1 MQLSSLTSRQ
11 GSLSGS
17 GSLRRRAAPVK
28 SFFQKAKDRVV
39 PVLKSINAFLTVP
52 MYAAL
57 LSIFIALV
65 PPLQRTLNELDPL
78 ERAIKSAGACS
89 SEPLSLTLGT

>member
-1 MQLSSLTSRQ
+1 ME
-11 GSLSGS
+11 
-17 GSLRRRAAPVK
+17 
-28 SFFQKAKDRVV
+28 KAKVRTGAA
-39 PVLKSINAFLTVP
+39 LKSINAFMTVP

-78 ERAIKSAGACS
+78 ERAIKSAGSCS
-89 SEPLSLTLGT
+89 SKHYF